1 MKLTSSCRWFLYIWI
16 AFGLIPVT
24 VFGQTSDRPSPT
36 LDSTFVRD
44 TVESVADKIRHE
56 YFDIDLAARIDSSLR
71 QSLAQGHYANAGTSE
86 DLASLLTGDLYTLSH
101 DKHLSVMVVPP
112 TVDGPYAA
120 VGASPQS
127 REEAV
132 RVSNAGVLR
141 GGDTG
146 RQCGLPQYHGIFP
159 PR

>member
-71 QSLAQGHYANAGTSE
+71 QLLAQGHYANAGTSE
-86 DLASLLTGDLYTLSH
+86 DFASLLTGDLYTLSH

-112 TVDGPYAA
+112 TVDGPHAA
-120 VGASPQS
+120 VSASPQS